1 MDARYLRAVAD
12 CLVFHN
18 IIGTPSE
25 LTDANFKAKVRAFQT
40 SHGGLFVDGDI
51 GELTAWELQARMV
64 TDGPQLMSVN
74 VPVDSTPSVQ
84 SVPMNLRAD
93 AAGAAAQLFAS
104 VRAKGGI
111 VTSAGGFRPL
121 STTPNA
127 HQSARSMHYPGL
139 AFDLAVT
146 TGGFDP
152 DKDPFVLERTGATSG
167 PNYWR
172 VWSRATGGDSQTI
185 KATVHSGSWNNIKVQ
200 TKTVT
205 GKFINFSDLARAH
218 GFQSIGPRSGYL
230 AATSKQYMSSEW
242 WHFQYE
248 AALIP
253 NFSQLGIEMIRVGGP
268 TYTAERIRTAN
279 ANLWDERRA
288 IFRQKWN

>member
-18 IIGTPSE
+18 IIGSPSE

-93 AAGAAAQLFAS
+93 AAGAAAQLFAA

-111 VTSAGGFRPL
+111 VTSAGGIRPI

-139 AFDLAVT
+139 AFDLAVA

-152 DKDPFVLERTGATSG
+152 DKDPFVLERTGTTSG

-172 VWSRATGGDSQTI
+172 VWSRATGGIVRPSRQLCILAVGTI
-185 KATVHSGSWNNIKVQ
+185 SRFKPKRSPGNS
-200 TKTVT
+200 
-205 GKFINFSDLARAH
+205 
-218 GFQSIGPRSGYL
+218 SI
-230 AATSKQYMSSEW
+230 
-242 WHFQYE
+242 F
-248 AALIP
+248 
-253 NFSQLGIEMIRVGGP
+253 P
-268 TYTAERIRTAN
+268 TLPGRTAFN
-279 ANLWDERRA
+279 PSGRA
-288 IFRQKWN
+288 QAIWRQRVSNT